1 MPIFFFF
8 ISFPLSFLVSFSF
21 KVLNLK
27 NSVMVLDA
35 ALLLCPF
42 TVASDIFT
50 LKRDTTKMHYNNV
63 GLNVPNNAPMAVYQ
77 AALVRH

>member
-1 MPIFFFF
+1 M
-8 ISFPLSFLVSFSF
+8 
-21 KVLNLK
+21 K
-27 NSVMVLDA
+27 NSTMAFNVTP
-35 ALLLCPF
+35 LLCPF